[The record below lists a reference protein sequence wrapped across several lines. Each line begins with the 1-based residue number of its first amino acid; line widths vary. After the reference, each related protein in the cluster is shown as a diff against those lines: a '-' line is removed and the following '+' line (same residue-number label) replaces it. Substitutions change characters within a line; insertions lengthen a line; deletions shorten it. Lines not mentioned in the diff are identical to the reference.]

1 MVKIKT
7 FNDGVIKDGTVI
19 EAEYIDASGD
29 AYLTAE
35 SAEMYDS
42 RWVFKGNF
50 SVVASSVEVSH
61 EAGAEFALII
71 QVKDLPELHELLDSL
86 PVYVVESAKLEKL

>member
-7 FNDGVIKDGTVI
+7 FNDGVIKDGTII

-61 EAGAEFALII
+61 ETGAEYALII
-71 QVKDLPELHELLDSL
+71 QVKDLNELYDLLDRL
-86 PVYVVESAKLEKL
+86 PMSVLESAKLEKL